1 MDQKWMFANRL
12 SNEYEGGVNEF
23 VSFAVQHAEA
33 IDNIICPCLRCYHIR
48 RVNQSELKD
57 HLIINGIDPRFVYDI
72 VMLEHGLRERFS
84 FLSPAQTTKFSY
96 EQVNYIHEAF
106 TAQVRRDK
114 LFLAPFNAGEH
125 WVLIV
130 IDVFKE
136 RIYYLDH
143 LRQELTERKQMKLMF
158 DTALKVHRSTS
169 GMSVPKAKQNY
180 IPWDIIECPRQTNS
194 VDCGYYVMKF
204 MKDIITHQQLVIPT
218 KYFEDCQF
226 ISYNEEQLREVKDE
240 WAAYVFYNCF

>member
-1 MDQKWMFANRL
+1 MHVVNHEQL
-12 SNEYEGGVNEF
+12 SASV
-23 VSFAVQHAEA
+23 
-33 IDNIICPCLRCYHIR
+33 ICLYM
-48 RVNQSELKD
+48 
-57 HLIINGIDPRFVYDI
+57 RFLYDI
-72 VMLEHGLRERFS
+72 VLLEHGLRERFS
-84 FLSPAQTTKFSY
+84 FLSPAQTIKFSS

-106 TAQVRRDK
+106 TAQARRDK

-136 RIYYLDH
+136 RIYYLDP

-158 DTALKVHRSTS
+158 DTALK
-169 GMSVPKAKQNY
+169 
-180 IPWDIIECPRQTNS
+180 CPRQTNN

-226 ISYNEEQLREVKDE
+226 VSYNEEQLREVKDE